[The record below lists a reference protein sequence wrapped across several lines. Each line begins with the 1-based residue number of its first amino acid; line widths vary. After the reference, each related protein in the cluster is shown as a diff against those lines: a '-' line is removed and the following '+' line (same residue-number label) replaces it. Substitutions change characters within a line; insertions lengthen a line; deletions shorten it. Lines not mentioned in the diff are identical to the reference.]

1 MIGKLFR
8 RNSDVNFNLPK
19 ITVGRYSDN
28 NKSLIQMRLWDNA
41 ERLFKEGKFIESL
54 KEFFTYLK
62 DETIDNVLFEN
73 TESEFKFEIIQ
84 GSKIVRGIGNS
95 KNLHAAV
102 SMVKMAELSV
112 PVMRRLLENNFKLFY
127 SKYALNNDLLLMK
140 FDSEIDSANPNKLY
154 YALKELAVASNR
166 QSYLL
171 IKDFP
176 LLGRVE
182 SEHNLNINTEEGK
195 IKISFMRIW
204 IEEAFDKI
212 EKFDANKNANGISL
226 ILLNLIYS
234 LDYFLC
240 PHGNLAIELNR
251 IQEINQRK
259 DMPSQMQKNRLM
271 KEGIETIKIT
281 GADEILKSLTIEIS
295 TFSIRQPKTISI
307 VEENIREANKKMD
320 WYKSNGYY
328 DISNIIAV
336 YGFSVSN
343 YLYSLPQPLIELF
356 KIFMEINYSKFFFAF
371 YDVYNFYD
379 PVRQHFYIL
388 RIENSINK
396 IEKYWKP
403 KYNHFNF
410 PVEKLEYNN
419 LLAFNLSFTQ
429 IVSSINLD
437 L

>member
-8 RNSDVNFNLPK
+8 KNTEVNSNLPK

-28 NKSLIQMRLWDNA
+28 NKSLMQLRLWDNA
-41 ERLFKEGKFIESL
+41 ERLFKEGKFIASIN
-54 KEFFTYLK
+54 EFFNYLK
-62 DETIDNVLFEN
+62 DETIDNVLFEKY
-73 TESEFKFEIIQ
+73 ESDYKFEIIQ
-84 GSKIVRGIGNS
+84 GSKIVRGVGNS
-95 KNLHAAV
+95 KNLHATV
-102 SMVKMAELSV
+102 SMVRMPELYV

-140 FDSEIDSANPNKLY
+140 FDTEIDSANPNKLY

-176 LLGRVE
+176 LLERVD
-182 SEHNLNINTEEGK
+182 SEHNLNIEPEEGK
-195 IKISFMRIW
+195 IKISFMRTW
-204 IEEAFDKI
+204 INEAFDKI
-212 EKFDANKNANGISL
+212 EKLDINKNANGIAI

-251 IQEINQRK
+251 IQEINKQK
-259 DMPSQMQKNRLM
+259 DMPSQIQKNRLM
-271 KEGIETIKIT
+271 REGIEVINNTED
-281 GADEILKSLTIEIS
+281 AEIFKSLTREIS

-307 VEENIREANKKMD
+307 VQENIRESHKKMD

-343 YLYSLPQPLIELF
+343 YSYSLPQPLIELF
-356 KIFMEINYSKFFFAF
+356 KIFMEVNYNKFFFAF
-371 YDVYNFYD
+371 YGVYNFYD
-379 PVRQHFYIL
+379 PEKQHFYIL
-388 RIENSINK
+388 RIENSIKK
-396 IEKYWKP
+396 IEKAWKP
-403 KYNHFNF
+403 KYSQFNF
-410 PVEKLEYNN
+410 PIEKLEYNN
-419 LLAFNLSFTQ
+419 LLAFNLSFTN
-429 IVSSINLD
+429 IVLSINLD